1 MNKTLLEKVQAV
13 SELSKTIS
21 KYQRNVEKVE
31 YKVFEVDGGIG
42 EFVVITYVG
51 GAYSAISSNW
61 NSFSA
66 ILKIISEYL
75 DSGNYNH
82 KDFLYCKERGKEL
95 N

>member
-1 MNKTLLEKVQAV
+1 MDKTLLEKVQAV

-21 KYQRNVEKVE
+21 KYQANVEKVE
-31 YKVFEVDGGIG
+31 YKVFEVATGIE

-51 GAYSAISSNW
+51 GAYSAIRSNC

-82 KDFLYCKERGKEL
+82 KDFLYCKEKGKEL